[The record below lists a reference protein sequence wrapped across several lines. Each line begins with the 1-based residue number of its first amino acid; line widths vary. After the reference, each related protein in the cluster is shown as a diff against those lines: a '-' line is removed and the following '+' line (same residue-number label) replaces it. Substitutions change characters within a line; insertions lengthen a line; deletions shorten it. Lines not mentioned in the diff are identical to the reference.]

1 MCHKTEWRP
10 AMNEELNIHEI
21 HLGFPYDKCML
32 INFLAKHHLTFEED
46 IEAAFGVFDSDEN
59 LVGCGCCAG
68 NLLKCFAV
76 DESLRGQNALGSLV
90 SRLVDN
96 RFQNGHY
103 DLFVMTRPKN
113 KAMFTSCGFY
123 PLAETES
130 VLMLE
135 NKRNGLEKFY
145 KRMIPGGAEHF
156 DHTSTG
162 GVGCIVMNCNPFTK
176 GHQALIEFAASH
188 CDLLHIF
195 VVEENRSA
203 FPFSVRLHLVKEGTA
218 HLPNV
223 RVYPSGPYMISS
235 ATFPTYFL
243 KEGEDAAAIQS
254 ALDITLFASKI
265 APIFGITKRFAGEE
279 PLDPVTRKYNE
290 AMMHLLPQYNI
301 SFIKIDR
308 IQSDGPD
315 VKPEVISASRVRK
328 ILAEHGVTDEVLALV
343 PPCTAE
349 YLKNEFKGF

>member
-1 MCHKTEWRP
+1 
-10 AMNEELNIHEI
+10 MNEELTIHEI
-21 HLGFPYDKCML
+21 SLGFAHDKQML
-32 INFLAKHHLTFEED
+32 VDFLARHRLTFEDD

-59 LVGCGCCAG
+59 LTGCGCCAG

-90 SRLVDN
+90 SRLVEN

-113 KAMFTSCGFY
+113 KALFTSCGFY

-135 NKRNGLEKFY
+135 NKKNGLEKFY
-145 KRMIPGGAEHF
+145 KRMIPGGPELSPH
-156 DHTSTG
+156 SLTG

-176 GHQALIEFAASH
+176 GHQALINYAASR

-203 FPFSVRLHLVKEGTA
+203 FPFEVRLRLVKEGTA
-218 HLPNV
+218 HLSNV
-223 RVYPSGPYMISS
+223 RVHPSGPYMISS

-254 ALDITLFASKI
+254 ALDITLFSSRI

-279 PLDPVTRKYNE
+279 PFDPVTRKYNQ
-290 AMMHLLPQYNI
+290 AMMDILPKYDI
-301 SFIKIDR
+301 AFLKIDR
-308 IQSDGPD
+308 IAAAAANG
-315 VKPEVISASRVRK
+315 KEEVISASRVRK
-328 ILAEHGVTDEVLALV
+328 LLQESGVTEEVLSLV

>member
-1 MCHKTEWRP
+1 
-10 AMNEELNIHEI
+10 MNDELTIHEI
-21 HLGFPYDKCML
+21 SLGFAHDKQML
-32 INFLAKHHLTFEED
+32 IDFLAKHHLTFEDD
-46 IEAAFGVFDSDEN
+46 IEAAFGVFDSDET
-59 LVGCGCCAG
+59 LTGCGCCAG

-90 SRLVDN
+90 SRLVEN

-113 KAMFTSCGFY
+113 KTLFTSCGFY
-123 PLAETES
+123 PLAETKS

-135 NKRNGLEKFY
+135 NKKNGLEKFY
-145 KRMIPGGAEHF
+145 KRMIPDGAMLSPH
-156 DHTSTG
+156 SLTG

-176 GHQALIEFAASH
+176 GHLALISYAASR

-203 FPFSVRLHLVKEGTA
+203 FPFQVRLRLVKEGTA

-223 RVYPSGPYMISS
+223 RVHPSGPYMISS

-279 PLDPVTRKYNE
+279 PLDPVTRKYNQ
-290 AMMHLLPQYNI
+290 AMMDILPKYDI
-301 SFIKIDR
+301 AFLKIDR
-308 IQSDGPD
+308 VTAAATDG
-315 VKPEVISASRVRK
+315 KEEVISASHVRK
-328 ILAEHGVTDEVLALV
+328 ILQESGVNEEVLSLV

-349 YLKNEFKGF
+349 YLKHEFKGF

>member
-1 MCHKTEWRP
+1 
-10 AMNEELNIHEI
+10 MNDTLNIQEI
-21 HLGFPYDKCML
+21 SLGFSHDRQVL
-32 INFLAKHHLTFEED
+32 IDFLAKHHLTFEED
-46 IEAAFGVFDSDEN
+46 IEVAFGMFDSAEK
-59 LVGCGCCAG
+59 LIGCGCGAG

-113 KAMFTSCGFY
+113 KSLFTSCGFY
-123 PLAETES
+123 PLAETDA

-135 NKRNGLEKFY
+135 NKKNGLDKFY
-145 KRMIPGGAEHF
+145 KRMIPGGAEL
-156 DHTSTG
+156 SPNSVSG

-176 GHQALIEFAASH
+176 GHQALINYAAAH

-195 VVEENRSA
+195 VVQENRSV
-203 FPFSVRLHLVKEGTA
+203 FPFDVRLRLVKEGTS
-218 HLPNV
+218 HLSNV

-279 PLDPVTRKYNE
+279 PFDPVTRKYNQ
-290 AMMHLLPQYNI
+290 AMMELLPAYGI
-301 SFIKIDR
+301 TFMKIDR
-308 IQSDGPD
+308 VMAENSNGSN
-315 VKPEVISASRVRK
+315 EVISASRVRK
-328 ILAEHGVTDEVLALV
+328 LLKEKGLCEEVLSLV
-343 PPCTAE
+343 PSCTAE